1 VERTR
6 RTGGNLDLAVNARL
20 WCGRYPSPMNADSIV
35 DAMYASMSFE
45 RGERPDWQLQ
55 SEVFADNARLVRV
68 NDDGV
73 FEFDPASF
81 RRNFEAM
88 IDSGS
93 IPSFWEGELWRQTLE
108 FGDVAH
114 VLSAYEM
121 RTCREGQLIA
131 SAVKSIQLYR
141 NQGKWRISAMLWRRE
156 GKEIVVPRTAPR
168 VRFFESAR

>member
-1 VERTR
+1 MAAQLSR
-6 RTGGNLDLAVNARL
+6 R
-20 WCGRYPSPMNADSIV
+20 RYDSQTMNADSIV

-55 SEVFADNARLVRV
+55 SEVFAGSARLVRV

-73 FEFDPASF
+73 FEFDPGSF

-93 IPSFWEGELWRQTLE
+93 MPSFWEGEIWRQTFEL
-108 FGDVAH
+108 GDVAQ

-121 RTCREGQLIA
+121 RTCRGGQLIA
-131 SAVKSIQLYR
+131 RAVKSIQLYR
-141 NQGKWRISAMLWRRE
+141 SEGTWRISAMLWRRE
-156 GKEIVVPRTAPR
+156 GREIVVPQTAPR
-168 VRFFESAR
+168 VRVDTPAP